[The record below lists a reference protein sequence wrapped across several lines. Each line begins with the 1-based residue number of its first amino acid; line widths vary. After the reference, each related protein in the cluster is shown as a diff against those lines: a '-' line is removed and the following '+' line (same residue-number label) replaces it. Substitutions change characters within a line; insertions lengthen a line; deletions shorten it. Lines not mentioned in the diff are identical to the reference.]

1 MSKRSKIFGLGTLL
15 LVLVVGV
22 TFVVSQQGGKPSE
35 AIASSDSTGVDS
47 DTTAIDGEENGKDE
61 KKEKPPVPV
70 ELAAATP
77 RDIPSYFNA
86 TGSLEAKRQVKL
98 ISKAS
103 GQIVRLKVEEG
114 DYVKEGQVIL
124 EIDHREEK
132 LMVEQTEIKAK
143 TAGHDLDRSAGLV
156 EKGLGSDKDFELK
169 KELAEV
175 SALEHNLAKVRLD
188 NKIVR
193 APYSGQITI
202 RHIELGQTVNVGEPL
217 VDIADVSPLE
227 VRLYLP
233 EKIVK
238 TLKTGQP
245 VEIRS
250 DVAPDH
256 RIDGMVHRIA
266 PSVDPATSTV
276 KVTLRVED
284 RGGVTRVGSFVRARI
299 TTDLVENAVSVPK
312 KALVPEAGVTYVF
325 VAEGDSVRKV
335 TVTTGYAD
343 DDFIE
348 ITAGLTAGEKVVTI
362 GQGGLRQGSKIKDL
376 AAADGEDDGKGQ
388 ADATDERQDYADA
401 QDK

>member
-1 MSKRSKIFGLGTLL
+1 MSKRSKIFGIGTFLL
-15 LVLVVGV
+15 LLIVGV
-22 TFVVSQQGGKPSE
+22 TFLVSNRGGKPNE
-35 AIASSDSTGVDS
+35 AIASADSTGLES
-47 DTTAIDGEENGKDE
+47 DTKNDGDE
-61 KKEKPPVPV
+61 KKETPPVPV

-98 ISKAS
+98 ISKAG
-103 GQIVRLKVEEG
+103 GQIVRLVVEEG
-114 DYVKEGQVIL
+114 DYVKEGQILL

-132 LMVEQTEIKAK
+132 LLVEQARVKAE
-143 TAGHDLDRSAGLV
+143 TAEHDLDRSAGLV
-156 EKGLGSDKDFELK
+156 EKGLGSDKDFEFK

-175 SALEHNLAKVRLD
+175 SELEHNLAKVRFE

-193 APYSGQITI
+193 APFSGQITV
-202 RHIELGQTVNVGEPL
+202 RHIELGQTVNLGEAL
-217 VDIADVSPLE
+217 VDIADVSSLE

-250 DVAPDH
+250 DVDPDH
-256 RIDGMVHRIA
+256 AIEGMVARIA
-266 PSVDPATSTV
+266 PSVDPATSTI
-276 KVTLRVED
+276 KVTLRVQD
-284 RGGVTRVGSFVRARI
+284 QGSTTRVGSFVRARI
-299 TTDLVENAVSVPK
+299 TTDVVQNAVSVPK

-343 DDFIE
+343 DDYIE
-348 ITAGLTAGEKVVTI
+348 ITAGLTEGEKVVTI

-376 AAADGEDDGKGQ
+376 AEAESGDEGKGQ
-388 ADATDERQDYADA
+388 ADAADQGQDYADSK
-401 QDK
+401 DN